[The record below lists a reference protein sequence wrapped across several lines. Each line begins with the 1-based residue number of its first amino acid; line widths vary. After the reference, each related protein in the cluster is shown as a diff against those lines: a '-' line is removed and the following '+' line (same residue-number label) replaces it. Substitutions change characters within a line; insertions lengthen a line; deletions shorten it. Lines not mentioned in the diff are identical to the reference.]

1 MMIILSSIRYD
12 ILMDYYPLLL
22 KGTITTIKFSLISV
36 IIGTILGLL
45 LCFMYLSD
53 FRLLKLI
60 YTLYI
65 NVFRGTPSLVQI
77 LIFHFAILPSIGVFP
92 AAVSGIVAL
101 SFNCGAYISEIFR
114 AGIMSIDRGQ
124 MEAARSLGM
133 TYAQA
138 MRYVILPQAFQ
149 RVIPPLGNVFISML
163 KNSSLVSIISIQDLT
178 YTGSLISEST
188 LRVWEAWL
196 AVAFLYLI
204 MTWFLSWGLRHLESR
219 LAKSEIRDNDI

>member
-1 MMIILSSIRYD
+1 MMIMLGSIRYD
-12 ILMDYYPLLL
+12 ILIDYYPLLL
-22 KGTITTIKFSLISV
+22 KGTITTIKFSVISV
-36 IIGTILGLL
+36 IIGTILGLF
-45 LCFMYLSD
+45 LCFLHLSGL
-53 FRLLKLI
+53 RPLKFI
-60 YTLYI
+60 YTVYI
-65 NVFRGTPSLVQI
+65 TVFRGTPSLVQI
-77 LIFHFAILPSIGVFP
+77 LIFHFAVLPSIGVFP

-114 AGIMSIDRGQ
+114 AGIVSVDRGQ

-133 TYAQA
+133 TYIQA

-204 MTWFLSWGLRHLESR
+204 MTSFLSWGLRQLESHMAR
-219 LAKSEIRDNDI
+219 SETSDK